1 MATEIETLNAA
12 FAIGDR
18 AKLVAGQGGLPK
30 IQIATAAASAEI
42 YLHGAHITSWI
53 PSGAKE
59 IIFVSESSLWKDGRA
74 IRGGI
79 PVCFPWFRAKM
90 DDPAAPAH
98 GFVRTK
104 SWTLESLSANGDS
117 TQVILAT
124 ESDENTRHWWP
135 YDFHLEL
142 RIAVG
147 AQLALELVASNTG
160 TSPFQ
165 FEEALHTYHHV
176 GDVRQTSITG
186 LKGVSFLDNRRG
198 NRENIQ
204 DGDVILI
211 DATDDAY
218 LNTVNS
224 LTIDDRVLQRR
235 IQVDKQNSK
244 TTIVWNPWD
253 TGAKA
258 LADLGDHEW
267 TQMLCV
273 EASNILG
280 SAVMLKPGAEHRMAV
295 TISVIE

>member
-18 AKLVAGQGGLPK
+18 ARLVAGQGGLTK

-59 IIFVSESSLWKDGRA
+59 MIFVSESSLWEDGRA

-79 PVCFPWFRAKM
+79 PVCFPWFRAKR

-104 SWTLESLSANGDS
+104 SWALESLSANGDS
-117 TQVILAT
+117 IQVTLAT
-124 ESDENTRHWWP
+124 ESDESTRHWWP
-135 YDFHLEL
+135 YDFHLQL
-142 RIAVG
+142 RIEVG

-160 TSPFQ
+160 RSTFQ

-176 GDVRQTSITG
+176 GDVMQTSLGG
-186 LKGVSFLDNRRG
+186 LNRVSFLDNHDG
-198 NRENIQ
+198 NQEKIQ
-204 DGDVILI
+204 HGDIVLVE
-211 DATDDAY
+211 ATDNAY
-218 LNTVNS
+218 LNTASS

-235 IQVDKQNSK
+235 IQIDKQNSR
-244 TTIVWNPWD
+244 TTIVWNPWES
-253 TGAKA
+253 GAKA

-267 TQMLCV
+267 TQMLCI

-280 SAVMLKPGAEHRMAV
+280 SAVMLKPGEGHRMAV